1 VQIVPATAG
10 EAVGVTTEQELVA
23 RLDAEAGKAHGPI
36 VVAGELYLAV
46 VNVFFLPPFGRHAVP
61 TKWGFF
67 LFYPQTGGYF
77 FPTLKKI
84 ILRKTKNTGRFFSDQ
99 TS

>member
-1 VQIVPATAG
+1 MQIVPATAG
-10 EAVGVTTEQELVA
+10 EAVGVTIERELVA

-61 TKWGFF
+61 TKGGFF
-67 LFYPQTGGYF
+67 FILSTNWRLF
-77 FPTLKKI
+77 FPTLKK
-84 ILRKTKNTGRFFSDQ
+84 KF
-99 TS
+99 